1 MLDIIDKETATE
13 KPLNNN
19 NAEEKTAASNVEN
32 ALAVTNE
39 EAAQKLPVTIESMTE
54 QTLATEQQVVKDIVA
69 APNKEELE
77 KQFQLFNMNQVKKN
91 ALRIIKLND
100 LLTKVE
106 DQALERFEKR
116 PDQVSNKELLDYM
129 NAVSNQ
135 IEKAQNFSKETL
147 STEVG
152 GIKIKQE
159 KTEVN
164 INVAPVLNRN
174 EKDRVVD
181 VISILLNQMK
191 KPQSRANDD
200 VVEVEEAS
208 YVDAETVEQQNPEQK
223 IVYNNNNDDVLN
235 NEEDK

>member
-13 KPLNNN
+13 KPLNN

-191 KPQSRANDD
+191 KPQSRANDE

>member
-1 MLDIIDKETATE
+1 MLDTIDKETATE
-13 KPLNNN
+13 KPLNN

-191 KPQSRANDD
+191 KPQSRANDE

>member
-1 MLDIIDKETATE
+1 MLDTIDKETATE

-19 NAEEKTAASNVEN
+19 AEEKTAVSNVEN

-39 EAAQKLPVTIESMTE
+39 EATQKLPVTIESMTE

-223 IVYNNNNDDVLN
+223 IVYNNNDDVLN

>member
-13 KPLNNN
+13 KPLDN

-32 ALAVTNE
+32 VLAVTNE

-116 PDQVSNKELLDYM
+116 PDQVSNKELLDYL

-191 KPQSRANDD
+191 KPQSRANDE

>member
-13 KPLNNN
+13 KPLNN

-200 VVEVEEAS
+200 VVEVEEAP

>member
-13 KPLNNN
+13 KPLNN

>member
-1 MLDIIDKETATE
+1 MLDTIDKETATE
-13 KPLNNN
+13 KPLNN

-39 EAAQKLPVTIESMTE
+39 EATQKLPVTIESMTE

-208 YVDAETVEQQNPEQK
+208 YVDAETIEQQNPEQK

>member
-1 MLDIIDKETATE
+1 MLDTIDKETATE
-13 KPLNNN
+13 KPLNNSV
-19 NAEEKTAASNVEN
+19 EEKTAASNVEN

-39 EAAQKLPVTIESMTE
+39 EATQKLPVTIESMTE

>member
-1 MLDIIDKETATE
+1 MLDTIDKETAAE
-13 KPLNNN
+13 KPLNN
-19 NAEEKTAASNVEN
+19 NAEEKTAVSNVEN

>member
-1 MLDIIDKETATE
+1 MLDTIDKETAAE
-13 KPLNNN
+13 KPLNN

-39 EAAQKLPVTIESMTE
+39 EATQKLPVTIESMTE

-191 KPQSRANDD
+191 KPQSRANDE

>member
-1 MLDIIDKETATE
+1 MLDNNKAVETIA
-13 KPLNNN
+13 N
-19 NAEEKTAASNVEN
+19 EEKEPLDNEKG
-32 ALAVTNE
+32 ALALVNTDGEQN
-39 EAAQKLPVTIESMTE
+39 LPTTIESMTA
-54 QTLATEQQVVKDIVA
+54 QTMATEQQVVKDIVA

-91 ALRIIKLND
+91 ALRIIKLTD

-135 IEKAQNFSKETL
+135 IEKAQDFNKETL

-164 INVAPVLNRN
+164 INVAPVLGRN
-174 EKDRVVD
+174 EKDRVAD
-181 VISILLNQMK
+181 VVSLLLNQMK
-191 KPQSRANDD
+191 KPQSNTNSDE
-200 VVEVEEAS
+200 VVEVEEAP
-208 YVDAETVEQQNPEQK
+208 YVDAEITEPQNSEQK
-223 IVYNNNNDDVLN
+223 IVYNNSNDNVLN
-235 NEEDK
+235 DEEDKN

>member
-1 MLDIIDKETATE
+1 MLDTIDKETAAE
-13 KPLNNN
+13 KPLNN

>member
-1 MLDIIDKETATE
+1 MLDTIDKETATE

-19 NAEEKTAASNVEN
+19 AEEKTAVSNVEN
-32 ALAVTNE
+32 ALVVTNE
-39 EAAQKLPVTIESMTE
+39 EATQKLPVTIESMTE

-181 VISILLNQMK
+181 VISVLLNQMK
-191 KPQSRANDD
+191 KPQSRANDE

>member
-1 MLDIIDKETATE
+1 MLDTIDKETATE
-13 KPLNNN
+13 KPLNNSV
-19 NAEEKTAASNVEN
+19 EEKTAASNVEN

-39 EAAQKLPVTIESMTE
+39 EAAQKLSVTIESMTE

-181 VISILLNQMK
+181 VISVLLNQMK

>member
-1 MLDIIDKETATE
+1 MLDTIDKKTATE

-19 NAEEKTAASNVEN
+19 AEEKTAVSNVEN

-39 EAAQKLPVTIESMTE
+39 ETTQKLPVTIESMTE

-181 VISILLNQMK
+181 VISVLLNQMK
-191 KPQSRANDD
+191 KPQSRANDE

>member
-19 NAEEKTAASNVEN
+19 VEEKTAASNVEN

-181 VISILLNQMK
+181 VISVLLNQMK
-191 KPQSRANDD
+191 KPQSRANDE
-200 VVEVEEAS
+200 VVEVEEAA

>member
-1 MLDIIDKETATE
+1 MLDTIDKETATE
-13 KPLNNN
+13 KPLNNSV
-19 NAEEKTAASNVEN
+19 EEKTAASNVEN

-39 EAAQKLPVTIESMTE
+39 EATQKLPVTIESMTE

-152 GIKIKQE
+152 GIKIRQE

-181 VISILLNQMK
+181 VISVLLNQMK

>member
-1 MLDIIDKETATE
+1 MLDTIAKETATE
-13 KPLNNN
+13 KPLNN

-191 KPQSRANDD
+191 KPQSRANDE

>member
-1 MLDIIDKETATE
+1 MLDTIDKETATE
-13 KPLNNN
+13 KPLNN

-32 ALAVTNE
+32 ILAVTNE

-181 VISILLNQMK
+181 VISVLLNQMK
-191 KPQSRANDD
+191 KPQSRANDE

>member
-19 NAEEKTAASNVEN
+19 SAEEKTTASNVEN

-152 GIKIKQE
+152 GIKIRQE

-181 VISILLNQMK
+181 VISVLLNQMK
-191 KPQSRANDD
+191 KPQSRANDE

>member
-19 NAEEKTAASNVEN
+19 VEEKTAASNVEN

>member
-19 NAEEKTAASNVEN
+19 AEEKTAVSNVEN

-152 GIKIKQE
+152 GIKIRQE

-181 VISILLNQMK
+181 VISVLLNQMK
-191 KPQSRANDD
+191 KPQSRANDE

>member
-1 MLDIIDKETATE
+1 MLDTIDKETAAE
-13 KPLNNN
+13 KPLNN

-39 EAAQKLPVTIESMTE
+39 EATQKLPVTIESMTE

-223 IVYNNNNDDVLN
+223 IVYDNNNDDVLN

>member
-1 MLDIIDKETATE
+1 MLDTIDKETATE
-13 KPLNNN
+13 KPLNN

-39 EAAQKLPVTIESMTE
+39 EATQKLPVTIESMTE

>member
-1 MLDIIDKETATE
+1 MLDTIDKETATE

-19 NAEEKTAASNVEN
+19 VEEKTAVSNVEN

-152 GIKIKQE
+152 GIKIRQE

-181 VISILLNQMK
+181 VISVLLNQMK
-191 KPQSRANDD
+191 KPQSRANDE

>member
-1 MLDIIDKETATE
+1 MLDTIDKETATE

-19 NAEEKTAASNVEN
+19 AEEKAAASNVEN

-39 EAAQKLPVTIESMTE
+39 EATQKLPVTIESMTE

>member
-19 NAEEKTAASNVEN
+19 VEEKTAASNVEN

-191 KPQSRANDD
+191 KPQSRANDE

>member
-1 MLDIIDKETATE
+1 MLDTIDKEPATE
-13 KPLNNN
+13 KPLNN

-174 EKDRVVD
+174 EKDRVAD

-191 KPQSRANDD
+191 KPQSRANDE

>member
-19 NAEEKTAASNVEN
+19 AEEKTAVSNVEN

-191 KPQSRANDD
+191 KPQSRANDE

>member
-13 KPLNNN
+13 KPLDN
-19 NAEEKTAASNVEN
+19 NAEEKTAVSNVEN

-152 GIKIKQE
+152 GIKIRQE

-181 VISILLNQMK
+181 VISVLLNQMK
-191 KPQSRANDD
+191 KPQSRANDE

>member
-19 NAEEKTAASNVEN
+19 AEEKTAASNVEK

-181 VISILLNQMK
+181 VISVLLNQMK
-191 KPQSRANDD
+191 KPQSRANDE

>member
-13 KPLNNN
+13 KPLNN

-181 VISILLNQMK
+181 VISVLLNQMK

-200 VVEVEEAS
+200 VVEVEEA
-208 YVDAETVEQQNPEQK
+208 
-223 IVYNNNNDDVLN
+223 
-235 NEEDK
+235 

>member
-13 KPLNNN
+13 KPLNN

-223 IVYNNNNDDVLN
+223 IVYNNNDDVLN

>member
-19 NAEEKTAASNVEN
+19 AEEKTTASNVEN

-152 GIKIKQE
+152 GIKIRQE

-164 INVAPVLNRN
+164 INVAPVLDRN

-181 VISILLNQMK
+181 VISVLLNQMK
-191 KPQSRANDD
+191 KPQSRANDE
-200 VVEVEEAS
+200 VVEVEEAA

>member
-1 MLDIIDKETATE
+1 MLDTIDKETATE
-13 KPLNNN
+13 KPLNN

-181 VISILLNQMK
+181 VISVLLNQMK

>member
-1 MLDIIDKETATE
+1 MLDTIDKETATE
-13 KPLNNN
+13 KPLNN

-39 EAAQKLPVTIESMTE
+39 EATQKLPVTIESMTE

-181 VISILLNQMK
+181 VISVLLNQMK

>member
-13 KPLNNN
+13 KPLDN

-181 VISILLNQMK
+181 VISVLLNQMK
-191 KPQSRANDD
+191 KPQSRANDE
-200 VVEVEEAS
+200 VVEVEEAA

>member
-1 MLDIIDKETATE
+1 MLDTIDKKTATE
-13 KPLNNN
+13 KPLNN

-39 EAAQKLPVTIESMTE
+39 EATQKLPVTIESMTE

-223 IVYNNNNDDVLN
+223 IVYNNNNDNVLN

>member
-1 MLDIIDKETATE
+1 MLDTIDKETATE
-13 KPLNNN
+13 KPLNN

-39 EAAQKLPVTIESMTE
+39 EVAQKLPVTIESMTE

-181 VISILLNQMK
+181 VISVLLNQMK